1 MNNDIPETKFNVKIY
16 QKDKGLR
23 VAKSAKEALKG
34 VVSKKKISILQKDTI
49 HCPVLDSER
58 SFVECFAC
66 ESFILPANALALN
79 PEKITVKTAPILAAD
94 KIAI

>member
-1 MNNDIPETKFNVKIY
+1 MNNEIPETKFNVTIY
-16 QKDKGLR
+16 QKDKSLR
-23 VAKSAKEALKG
+23 VAKSAKEALKC

-66 ESFILPANALALN
+66 ESFIRRVTGEVHCSGIKATIFN
-79 PEKITVKTAPILAAD
+79 
-94 KIAI
+94 

>member
-1 MNNDIPETKFNVKIY
+1 MNNEIPETKFNVTIY
-16 QKDKGLR
+16 QKDKSLR

-66 ESFILPANALALN
+66 ESFIRRVTGEVHCSGIKATIF
-79 PEKITVKTAPILAAD
+79 K
-94 KIAI
+94 

>member
-1 MNNDIPETKFNVKIY
+1 LNNDIPETKFNVKIY

-66 ESFILPANALALN
+66 ESFIRRVTGEVHCSGIKATIF
-79 PEKITVKTAPILAAD
+79 K
-94 KIAI
+94 

>member
-1 MNNDIPETKFNVKIY
+1 MNNEIPETKFNVTIY
-16 QKDKGLR
+16 QKDKALR
-23 VAKSAKEALKG
+23 VAKSAKESLKG

-66 ESFILPANALALN
+66 ESFIRRVTGEVHCSGIKATIF
-79 PEKITVKTAPILAAD
+79 K
-94 KIAI
+94 

>member
-1 MNNDIPETKFNVKIY
+1 LNNDIPETKFNVKIY
-16 QKDKGLR
+16 QKDKALR

-49 HCPVLDSER
+49 HCPLIDSER

-66 ESFILPANALALN
+66 ESFIRRVTGEVHCSGIKATIF
-79 PEKITVKTAPILAAD
+79 K
-94 KIAI
+94 

>member
-1 MNNDIPETKFNVKIY
+1 MNNEIPETKFNVKIY

-66 ESFILPANALALN
+66 ESFIRRVTGEVHCSGIKATIF
-79 PEKITVKTAPILAAD
+79 K
-94 KIAI
+94 